1 MRANLTPHHWNSN
14 AGPRSDQSGVIGVL
28 HEGNLGVRIGK
39 RIAGETCF
47 TRVFRFEIF
56 SYERRLVYAFCWING
71 VLVKVDVGRLAIQAF
86 AQDWLAV
93 GAFDDRC
100 SVNSAAGGDP
110 QFILAR
116 RIGIGFFQ
124 SAGVKPLL
132 QSFGIKPSGRNRV
145 FKLRDGNMLERFVG

>member
-1 MRANLTPHHWNSN
+1 M
-14 AGPRSDQSGVIGVL
+14 GV
-28 HEGNLGVRIGK
+28 GK
-39 RIAGETCF
+39 RTTRETCLA
-47 TRVFRFEIF
+47 RVFRFEVF
-56 SYERRLVYAFCWING
+56 SYERRLIYAFCRING
-71 VLVKVDVGRLAIQAF
+71 VLVNVDVGSLAIQAF
-86 AQDWLAV
+86 AQDRLAV
-93 GAFDDRC
+93 GAFDDWC